1 MTTKKNKGT
10 KKVVKGWMVVGSR
23 TGRHVEFHPFEDV
36 ARASIAHY
44 PQGLVEIVP
53 CTFSYTL
60 PAKKKI

>member
-1 MTTKKNKGT
+1 
-10 KKVVKGWMVVGSR
+10 MVVGSR